1 MRDKTLR
8 RAAVWPW
15 VRRTALLCTGIMI
28 AVSGIGAEA
37 QTGSSTSRED
47 RSSRSVSSSRQP
59 NVLIVLTD
67 DQRAGTL
74 RVMPRTRRW
83 FGRGGTKFSN
93 AFATTPLCCPSRSSI
108 LTGRYAHNHSVFTN
122 TQTDDLDLRSTFP
135 RYLRNAGY
143 RNAFFGKYLNSW
155 NLRNRPPYFRKWA
168 IFGGPNCYYDCHWNI
183 NGRVRKV
190 TRYSTDFIARRAVRF
205 LHRADKSD
213 ARPWSLFLS
222 VSAPHPPF
230 IPAERHLG
238 SKVSGWSG
246 NPATR
251 ERNLSDKPPYV
262 RDRGSRFRAALATR
276 RQQLRTLIAVDE
288 LVGRVRGSLRKLRE
302 SRNTLAIFLS
312 DNGFFWSEHGL
323 KGKTP
328 PYTQGVQIPLM
339 VRWPGHVHAGKVDGR
354 LVANIDVA
362 PTILDASG
370 IDADSAYPMD
380 GRSLLGSWSRKRLLL
395 EYHLYRGFD
404 TPTWRSIR
412 TRTRQYIEYYRGR
425 HDRSNAL
432 IFREYYHLGRDP
444 WQRRN
449 LLKDHNAAND
459 PDVRRLHR
467 QLREDAECVGSRC
480 P

>member
-1 MRDKTLR
+1 MRDKTLQR
-8 RAAVWPW
+8 VAVWPW
-15 VRRTALLCTGIMI
+15 ARRMALLCAGIMI
-28 AVSGIGAEA
+28 AFSGVGAEA
-37 QTGSSTSRED
+37 QTESSTSED
-47 RSSRSVSSSRQP
+47 DASRSASSSRLP
-59 NVLIVLTD
+59 NILIVLTD
-67 DQRAGTL
+67 DQRADTL
-74 RVMPRTRRW
+74 GVMPRTRRW
-83 FGRGGTKFSN
+83 FGGGGTRFSN

-155 NLRNRPPYFRKWA
+155 NVRNRPPYFRKWA
-168 IFGGPNCYYDCHWNI
+168 IFKGASCYYDCDWNV
-183 NGRVRKV
+183 NGRVHKV
-190 TRYSTDFIARRAVRF
+190 PSYSTDFIARRAIRF
-205 LHRADKSD
+205 LQRTDESD

-222 VSAPHPPF
+222 VSAPHRHYV
-230 IPAERHLG
+230 PAERHRARAI
-238 SKVSGWSG
+238 SGWSG

-251 ERNLSDKPPYV
+251 ERNLSDKPRYV
-262 RDRGSRFRAALATR
+262 REGGAGLPDVLATR

-288 LVGRVRGSLRKLRE
+288 LVGRVKGKLRKLRE
-302 SRNTLAIFLS
+302 SRDTLAIFLS
-312 DNGFFWSEHGL
+312 DNGFFWAEHGL
-323 KGKTP
+323 VGKSP

-339 VRWPGHVHAGKVDGR
+339 VRWPGHVRAGKVDRR

-370 IDADSAYPMD
+370 LEADTAYPMD
-380 GRSLLGSWSRKRLLL
+380 GRSLLSSWSRKRLLL
-395 EYHLYRGFD
+395 EYQRYIKFD

-432 IFREYYHLGRDP
+432 VFREYYHLRRDP

-449 LLKDHNAAND
+449 LLRDGSAAND
-459 PDVRRLHR
+459 PDVGQLHRRLR
-467 QLREDAECVGSRC
+467 ADAECIGSNC

>member
-1 MRDKTLR
+1 MRDEPLQR
-8 RAAVWPW
+8 DAVWPW
-15 VRRTALLCTGIMI
+15 ARRTALLCAVIMI
-28 AVSGIGAEA
+28 AFSSVGAKA
-37 QTGSSTSRED
+37 QTASSTSED
-47 RSSRSVSSSRQP
+47 DASRSVASSRLP
-59 NVLIVLTD
+59 NILIVLTD
-67 DQRAGTL
+67 DQRADTL
-74 RVMPRTRRW
+74 GVMPRTRRW
-83 FGRGGTKFSN
+83 FGGGGTRFSN

-122 TQTDDLDLRSTFP
+122 TQTNDLDLRSTFP

-155 NLRNRPPYFRKWA
+155 NVRRRPPYFRRWA
-168 IFGGPNCYYDCHWNI
+168 IFGGPSCYYDCDWNV
-183 NGRVRKV
+183 NGRVHKV
-190 TRYSTDFIARRAVRF
+190 SRYSTDFIARRAVRF
-205 LHRADKSD
+205 LRRTDASD
-213 ARPWSLFLS
+213 ARPWSLVLS
-222 VSAPHPPF
+222 VSAPHAPYV
-230 IPAERHLG
+230 PAERHRTRAI
-238 SKVSGWSG
+238 SGWGG

-251 ERNLSDKPPYV
+251 ERNLRDKPRYV
-262 RDRGSRFRAALATR
+262 REGGASLPGALDTR

-288 LVGRVRGSLRKLRE
+288 LVGRVRGTLRRLRE
-302 SRNTLAIFLS
+302 SNDTLAIFLS
-312 DNGFFWSEHGL
+312 DNGIFWAEHGL
-323 KGKTP
+323 AGKSP

-339 VRWPGHVHAGKVDGR
+339 VRWPRHVRAGRVDGR

-380 GRSLLGSWSRKRLLL
+380 GRSLLGSWFRKRLLL
-395 EYHLYRGFD
+395 EYQRYIKFD

-467 QLREDAECVGSRC
+467 QLRADAECVGSNC